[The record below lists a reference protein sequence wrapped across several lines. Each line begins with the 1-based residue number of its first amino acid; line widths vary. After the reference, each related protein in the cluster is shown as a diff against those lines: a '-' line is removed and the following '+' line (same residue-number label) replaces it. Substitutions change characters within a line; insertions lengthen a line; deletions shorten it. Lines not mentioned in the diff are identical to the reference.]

1 MEDILKR
8 LLAAEKKAEDQVE
21 QADAARRR
29 IIQDALDETRNAD
42 IEFEKQAEARRK
54 PFLAKAEGD
63 AQRRI
68 AELEAESAAHQ
79 RLLRE
84 RAASN
89 EEAAVE
95 GALALILDQD

>member
-8 LLAAEKKAEDQVE
+8 LLAAEKEAEDKVE
-21 QADAARRR
+21 AADAARKK
-29 IIQDALDETRNAD
+29 IIQDALDEARRAEM
-42 IEFEKQAEARRK
+42 EFEQQAEARRK
-54 PFLAKAEGD
+54 PFLATAEEG

-79 RLLRE
+79 RMLRE

-95 GALALILDQD
+95 GALALILGQN